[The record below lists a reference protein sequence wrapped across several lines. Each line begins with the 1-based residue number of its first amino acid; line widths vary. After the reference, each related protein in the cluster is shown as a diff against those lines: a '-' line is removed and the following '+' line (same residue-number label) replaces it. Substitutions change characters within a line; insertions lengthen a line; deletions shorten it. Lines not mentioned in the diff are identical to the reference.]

1 MILYHIRV
9 IYVAR
14 TRIWPVLDKT
24 KKKKMFWEFAK
35 KKYYFLIINY

>member
-24 KKKKMFWEFAK
+24 KKKNVLGICQK
-35 KKYYFLIINY
+35 KVLFFNN

>member
-24 KKKKMFWEFAK
+24 KKKKNVLGICQK
-35 KKYYFLIINY
+35 KVLFFNN